1 MMIAS
6 SDFLLRGRPGLRR
19 TSPATSL
26 ELPFM
31 SCSEHRNNSRP
42 NYLTALGLSA
52 SDRTL
57 RCAGSDHAVPSL
69 GALQYCGYPIREKWP
84 MVCAPQAPSA
94 GAAGKNHAFCPG
106 RVASGLRSDVRI
118 NCHRQFMPMNN
129 PANKHRVNRRT
140 GAPWPALPPSKRRR
154 ASRSPRRLGCKGS
167 PHGPVHQHNA
177 YR

>member
-1 MMIAS
+1 MIAS

-31 SCSEHRNNSRP
+31 SCSEHRNDSRP

-69 GALQYCGYPIREKWP
+69 GALQYCGYLIHAKWP
-84 MVCAPQAPSA
+84 ATLARARLNYGEMSTEIAARAPKAPPQRPT
-94 GAAGKNHAFCPG
+94 K
-106 RVASGLRSDVRI
+106 
-118 NCHRQFMPMNN
+118 
-129 PANKHRVNRRT
+129 
-140 GAPWPALPPSKRRR
+140 
-154 ASRSPRRLGCKGS
+154 
-167 PHGPVHQHNA
+167 
-177 YR
+177 